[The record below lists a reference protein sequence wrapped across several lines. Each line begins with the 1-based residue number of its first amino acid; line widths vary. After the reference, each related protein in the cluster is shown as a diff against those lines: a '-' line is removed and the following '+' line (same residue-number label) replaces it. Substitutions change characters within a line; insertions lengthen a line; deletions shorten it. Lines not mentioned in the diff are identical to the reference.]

1 MGSNKARY
9 FLEAALLVE
18 GKGETSSLKEE
29 EVVLPGDAMFLEATV
44 SEAQM
49 GSLSSVRGRLQV
61 LGPVAT
67 ADGSRTGSVSPA
79 RGFLRCSGDIV
90 GLGPEVGPVAMASV
104 SISAIS
110 DPSPAKGLLWHG
122 FLLRRSSNLASLS
135 CGEVRRPLG
144 LELKPGLVP
153 DLILEPVLVLEQDS
167 VLGPDPN
174 PGLLLDLDPI

>member
-29 EVVLPGDAMFLEATV
+29 EVMLLGDAMFLEATV

-49 GSLSSVRGRLQV
+49 GSLSPARGRLQV

-67 ADGSRTGSVSPA
+67 TDGSRTGSVSPT

-90 GLGPEVGPVAMASV
+90 GLGPVAMASV
-104 SISAIS
+104 SIFAIS
-110 DPSPAKGLLWHG
+110 DPSPAKGLLRHG

-135 CGEVRRPLG
+135 CGEERG
-144 LELKPGLVP
+144 LWVW
-153 DLILEPVLVLEQDS
+153 S
-167 VLGPDPN
+167 
-174 PGLLLDLDPI
+174 